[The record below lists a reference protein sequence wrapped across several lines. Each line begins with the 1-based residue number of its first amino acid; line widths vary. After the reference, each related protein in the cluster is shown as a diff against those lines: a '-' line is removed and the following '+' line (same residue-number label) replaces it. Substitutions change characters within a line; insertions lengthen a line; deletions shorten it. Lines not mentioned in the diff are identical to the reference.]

1 MRLSEFFPKDSILP
15 ELTAT
20 RKEEAIREMVRQ
32 LGANDTLSKAQTAVV
47 EKAILRREELGS
59 TGIGKGVAVPH
70 AKVAGVKG
78 VIGVFGRS
86 TRGVEFDALDGQPV
100 HLIFALVSSPD
111 TVEPHLEALRK
122 VTAMLKDDDFRA
134 FLRRAKDKAELTDLL
149 REAEDRLII
158 K

>member
-1 MRLSEFFPKDSILP
+1 MKLSDFFPRENIVS
-15 ELTAT
+15 ELSAT
-20 RKEEAIREMVRQ
+20 RKEEAIHELVRQ
-32 LGANDTLSKAQTAVV
+32 ICAVGALSKNQAGGV

-78 VIGVFGRS
+78 VLGAFGRS

-100 HLIFALVSSPD
+100 HLIFLLVSSPD

-122 VTAMLKDDDFRA
+122 VTLLLKDDDFCS
-134 FLRRAKDKAELTDLL
+134 FLRRAKDQAEMSDLL
-149 REAEDRLII
+149 REVEERLR